1 MDVPNRLGMKD
12 WIVLETQEDAYNMRV
27 VAGKPV
33 QPEVCPRCGAENP
46 REAAELALSIM
57 LDSEST
63 ATTFDVTDEAG
74 ETTRVDLEDTECPS

>member
-1 MDVPNRLGMKD
+1 MARQTYH
-12 WIVLETQEDAYNMRV
+12 VLWEIDLDADS
-27 VAGKPV
+27 P
-33 QPEVCPRCGAENP
+33 Q
-46 REAAELALSIM
+46 EAAELALLIM

>member
-1 MDVPNRLGMKD
+1 MPNQTYH
-12 WIVLETQEDAYNMRV
+12 VLWEIDLDADS
-27 VAGKPV
+27 
-33 QPEVCPRCGAENP
+33 P

-74 ETTRVDLEDTECPS
+74 ETTRVDLEDTGLPPGEDEVTGHAV